1 MAINLLHRR
10 WDRLRENL
18 AVASILL
25 TFLGWMLAPTEMPW
39 WWALIPTAVTL
50 ALLWWEGRATRVPP
64 VTPPRQ
70 LRRNRIGQLL
80 PPGAPEIQRGRP
92 LSETRRRGVLP

>member
-1 MAINLLHRR
+1 MNLLHRR

-18 AVASILL
+18 MVASILL
-25 TFLGWMLAPTEMPW
+25 TILGWVLAPTEMPW

-50 ALLWWEGRATRVPP
+50 ALLWWGGRATRVPP
-64 VTPPRQ
+64 LPLKQ

-92 LSETRRRGVLP
+92 LSARRRRGVLP

>member
-1 MAINLLHRR
+1 M
-10 WDRLRENL
+10 
-18 AVASILL
+18 VASILI
-25 TFLGWMLAPTEMPW
+25 TVLGWVLAPTEMPW

-50 ALLWWEGRATRVPP
+50 ALFWWEGRATRVPL
-64 VTPPRQ
+64 TPLRQ

-92 LSETRRRGVLP
+92 LSSVTGRRGVLP

>member
-1 MAINLLHRR
+1 M
-10 WDRLRENL
+10 
-18 AVASILL
+18 VASTLVTL
-25 TFLGWMLAPTEMPW
+25 LGWILAPTEMPW

-50 ALLWWEGRATRVPP
+50 ALLWWEACATRVPP
-64 VTPPRQ
+64 LPLKQ

-92 LSETRRRGVLP
+92 LSARHRRGVLP